1 MSTITVG
8 DKYDTM
14 GSCGGKWGMC
24 LYTPVTAL
32 LLRAH
37 TQQFKVQKP
46 NQSELQDI
54 CASVQMKQSYSI
66 TGPQSYLSS
75 HV

>member
-1 MSTITVG
+1 MPWVVSMILWVG
-8 DKYDTM
+8 VGENGECVCTRP
-14 GSCGGKWGMC
+14 S
-24 LYTPVTAL
+24 PHFS
-32 LLRAH
+32 RAH

-66 TGPQSYLSS
+66 TGLQSYLSS